1 MKRSSKKLLTIFS
14 WGLTLAWLALSL
26 FLSLQD
32 GPDTVGLS
40 MRIAAFLAR
49 WLNRFGVSVSLSAF
63 HMALR
68 FFAHFGV
75 FFVQGFLFAATAL
88 LTFPRRLPLLLSVL
102 ACTVLAVMAE
112 VIKRNIPGRHLSW
125 PEAGL
130 NVLGAAAGAALALLI
145 GFLAGRRKR
154 ARS

>member
-40 MRIAAFLAR
+40 MRIAAFLVR
-49 WLNRFGVSVSLSAF
+49 WLNRFGVSVSLNAF
-63 HMALR
+63 HLALR
-68 FFAHFGV
+68 SFAHFGV